1 MERIVRNVKTN
12 NRKRMLIILIS
23 ALVAI
28 LIAGSVALYAL
39 AVSIYDSSFSY
50 RCTTSEEQSFSI
62 EEFPSLSRTR
72 HTFASDQ
79 GQTLVGYLYE
89 CDAVAEKKGVIV
101 FAHGL
106 GAGGQCGYMDIFDY
120 MASAGYY
127 VFAYDAT
134 ANDESEGEVI
144 GGLPQGIIDLDFA
157 INYAQTIEQIRD
169 PPFVLVVYSSGVMSV
184 VNALVNH
191 PEIKAAVTLAGW
203 NKSMNMIDYRG
214 CEMVGGVAKLLLPFA
229 SVYEYTMYGDY
240 AFSTSMKGF
249 AKTDCPVMIVH
260 GEEDDTIPI
269 RYGYETYYKK
279 YGDDDRFVF
288 KKYEDRDHE
297 VMRGADGKHD
307 MALMAEIVAF
317 LDGSLQ

>member
-1 MERIVRNVKTN
+1 MRSYVAVR
-12 NRKRMLIILIS
+12 R
-23 ALVAI
+23 
-28 LIAGSVALYAL
+28 
-39 AVSIYDSSFSY
+39 
-50 RCTTSEEQSFSI
+50 
-62 EEFPSLSRTR
+62 P
-72 HTFASDQ
+72 
-79 GQTLVGYLYE
+79 
-89 CDAVAEKKGVIV
+89 
-101 FAHGL
+101 
-106 GAGGQCGYMDIFDY
+106 
-120 MASAGYY
+120 
-127 VFAYDAT
+127 
-134 ANDESEGEVI
+134 
-144 GGLPQGIIDLDFA
+144 
-157 INYAQTIEQIRD
+157 
-169 PPFVLVVYSSGVMSV
+169 
-184 VNALVNH
+184 
-191 PEIKAAVTLAGW
+191 
-203 NKSMNMIDYRG
+203 
-214 CEMVGGVAKLLLPFA
+214 LLPFA